1 MNFQPSPILKAYTS
15 LTLAFPDPLALQAAD
30 ILENRASNELLQ
42 AWLSGDLILASDS
55 EKPSSKP
62 VEQITDE
69 MLASAVKSKPV
80 TLSVPV
86 PTQAPSAPLNQELPV
101 LLPIKLPRMT
111 VENGSLQ
118 PAAETEAAKAQEPGE
133 LPMAFKSGTG
143 LINSPKLTKKMKQL
157 ASSRKIPLGTMLKQM
172 GFANGAASLRSVLN
186 KKGRD
191 LDSVR
196 RIFREPVRIGGDGMN
211 AFASVVSRFAG
222 EREQIEA
229 NYQAYKERREAE
241 SAALAAEIDS
251 LMDRRRNRRRKFAQ

>member
-1 MNFQPSPILKAYTS
+1 MFQPSPILKAYTS

-30 ILENRASNELLQ
+30 ILENRASRELLE
-42 AWLSGDLILASDS
+42 AWLSGDLILSSD
-55 EKPSSKP
+55 KPRSIP

-86 PTQAPSAPLNQELPV
+86 PTKAPSAPLNQELPI
-101 LLPIKLPRMT
+101 LPPTKLPRMT

-118 PAAETEAAKAQEPGE
+118 PVETEAAKAQEPGE
-133 LPMAFKSGTG
+133 LPTAFKSGPG

-186 KKGRD
+186 KKGGI
-191 LDSVR
+191 STV
-196 RIFREPVRIGGDGMN
+196 
-211 AFASVVSRFAG
+211 
-222 EREQIEA
+222 
-229 NYQAYKERREAE
+229 YAE
-241 SAALAAEIDS
+241 YFES
-251 LMDRRRNRRRKFAQ
+251 LFGSEVMV